1 MRQLSRLERIA
12 ALGHTHVES
21 DLPPI
26 VRDWCV
32 GDLILCLVEGEFDYM
47 DLEAWK
53 QLQPFTRERVL
64 AGYRV
69 FAGFV
74 VVDPRPL

>member
-1 MRQLSRLERIA
+1 MRTLSRLERIE

-21 DLPPI
+21 DLPRI

-32 GDLILCLVEGEFDYM
+32 GDSVLCLVEGEFQYM
-47 DLEAWK
+47 DREVWK
-53 QLQPFTRERVL
+53 QLRPFPRERVL
-64 AGYRV
+64 AGCRI

-74 VVDPRPL
+74 VVEPLP